1 MSKALNVSSAF
12 AALFAAQMMHAQ
24 VGGSSWSVD
33 TANKKVQL
41 EHEEVSDQYLNAFD
55 TYPYLQPM
63 AINYD
68 WHDGVIKGSYSYD
81 PTTKTEIFKHIGG
94 PGVACN
100 RVEYRNQSDYNSGAK
115 RQFEA
120 FITFNGNLNSNSAGA
135 TRERGQSLMQI
146 WGHSENQ
153 ATHLQ
158 IRGSSDNGG
167 ELSYVNVDPV
177 NDTPEF
183 TGLNNKE
190 FKLNVIHIQETRNDR
205 TIISNGRIMVWVNG
219 KLYIDA
225 VDNYISERQGIQLG
239 GNYMKYG
246 LYGTMEAPYS
256 NPEATFK
263 EARFLKDGNLPGNTA
278 QTITFP
284 ALAATYVGAPNVP
297 LLATTTATGRT
308 IRYRSSNPRVAT
320 VVNNNALQILSA
332 GTADIWAIQDGD
344 STYAPAECKVQTLT
358 VNATV
363 PTSDWFFEGP
373 QTFNGTS
380 SVDGGLAGR
389 GSAVT
394 VSFFATPA
402 QLTTSMSPVD
412 KLPASGTQSGWAV
425 KMRTNGDVWFRL
437 GTEAV
442 KTDLVATGALT
453 ANTRVHIACTYAN
466 GTAKIYVN
474 GAHRNTIANLN
485 YNLLIN
491 DTALRLG
498 VPSVSATNNPYFGTL
513 QDVRVYDELLTD
525 NEIAALAA
533 FPSYKLNGPVAFNG
547 SNFVSGGTAGSSSN
561 LTVAF
566 FATAAQLANMG
577 PVDKLPASGANSGW
591 SVKLRS
597 NGDLWF
603 RVGTELAKTDT
614 IVTGAYSANTP
625 VHIACTYTR
634 SVSGGVARVY
644 INGTL
649 RQTSPV
655 MSYTLNNNST
665 QLRLGIPIAAAQ
677 SNVFIGA
684 LQNVKVYPQ
693 ALTAAQILELSQG
706 L

>member
-1 MSKALNVSSAF
+1 MSKALKVSSAL
-12 AALFAAQMMHAQ
+12 AALLATQIVHAQ
-24 VGGSSWSVD
+24 LGVGAGWSVD

-41 EHEEVSDQYLNAFD
+41 QNENVTKTYLNAFD

-68 WHDGVIKGSYSYD
+68 WYDGVIKGSYNYD
-81 PTTKTEIFKHIGG
+81 PSTKTEIFKHIGG

-100 RVEYRNQSDYNSGAK
+100 RVEYRNEANYNSGAK

-120 FITFNGNLNSNSAGA
+120 FITFNGNLNSNSGGG
-135 TRERGQSLMQI
+135 TTERGQSLMQI
-146 WGHSENQ
+146 WGHSPNQ

-177 NDTPEF
+177 NTPPAF

-190 FKLNVIHIQETRNDR
+190 FKLNVVHIQETRNDR
-205 TIISNGRIMVWVNG
+205 TIISNGRIKVWVNG

-225 VDNYISERQGIQLG
+225 VDNYISERDGIQLG
-239 GNYMKYG
+239 ENYMKYG
-246 LYGTMEAPYS
+246 LYGTMESPFT
-256 NPEATFK
+256 NPQVIFKEATFY
-263 EARFLKDGNLPGNTA
+263 KDGNLPGNAT

-284 ALAATYVGAPNVP
+284 ALADTYVGAPNVP
-297 LLATTTATGRT
+297 LQATLSPAGRT
-308 IRYRSSNPRVAT
+308 IRYRSSNPSVAT

-344 STYAPAECKVQTLT
+344 STYAPAECKVQTIT
-358 VNATV
+358 VNAAA

-373 QTFNGTS
+373 QTFTGTNSVNG
-380 SVDGGLAGR
+380 DDAGR

-394 VSFFATPA
+394 VAFFATPS

-412 KLPASGTQSGWAV
+412 KLPASGTESGWAV
-425 KMRTNGDVWFRL
+425 KMRTNGDLWFRL
-437 GTEAV
+437 GTELV
-442 KTDLVATGALT
+442 KTDVVATAAL
-453 ANTRVHIACTYAN
+453 AVNTRVHIACSYAN

-474 GAHRNTIANLN
+474 GVPRNTITGLS
-485 YNLLIN
+485 YNLLN
-491 DTALRLG
+491 NGTDLRLG
-498 VPSVSATNNPYFGTL
+498 VPSVSATNNPYYGTL
-513 QDVRVYDELLTD
+513 QDVRVYDELLSD
-525 NEIAALAA
+525 NEIATLAA
-533 FPSYKLNGPVAFNG
+533 FPSYKLNGPVTFTGTNAI
-547 SNFVSGGTAGSSSN
+547 SGGTAGRSTN

-566 FATAAQLANMG
+566 FANAADQTTSMS
-577 PVDKLPASGANSGW
+577 PVDKLPASGTKHGW
-591 SVKLRS
+591 SVKLRT
-597 NGDLWF
+597 NGELWF
-603 RVGTELAKTDT
+603 RLGTEAAKTDVV
-614 IVTGAYSANTP
+614 VTNAYTANTP
-625 VHIACTYTR
+625 VHIACTY
-634 SVSGGVARVY
+634 SGGVARVY
-644 INGTL
+644 INGVL

-655 MSYTLNNNST
+655 LTYNLNTNDAVS
-665 QLRLGIPIAAAQ
+665 LSLGIPTAAAQ
-677 SNVFIGA
+677 NNPFRGV